1 MKNPRVG
8 ASGKTNPIRFI
19 WLNSSLFVLILRQAQ
34 DMFEK
39 TNPIGGLRPEALNS
53 EPETL
58 NGMEGVK
65 EKGVYAA

>member
-19 WLNSSLFVLILRQAQ
+19 WLNSSLFVLILRHAQ

-39 TNPIGGLRPEALNS
+39 QS
-53 EPETL
+53 QS
-58 NGMEGVK
+58 
-65 EKGVYAA
+65 AAFGRKL